1 MWEYQLPV
9 LVGRGHRFVAMD
21 RRGHGRSDVSG
32 SGYDLDTLAD
42 DLHVLLE
49 LLDLRDVTFLA
60 HSMGTCEVVRY
71 LTRQGSARIARV
83 VLVGAMTPHFG
94 GVVGE
99 ATVEAVIEDLHA
111 DRPAWFRNGTDAYFA
126 RPGSGVSQAIADDGV
141 ASILMTPLEV
151 QTACMRAFALTDLT
165 TELAGIDVPVL
176 VIHGDVDASAPLE
189 ITGRPT
195 AALIPGA
202 RLEVYPGGPHGLYV
216 SHRERL
222 AADFAVFIPD
232 GSGDTR
238 TQR

>member
-1 MWEYQLPV
+1 MTSMSCWSSSTSVTSHSSLTAWARV
-9 LVGRGHRFVAMD
+9 RSSGTS
-21 RRGHGRSDVSG
+21 HGRAPRAW
-32 SGYDLDTLAD
+32 LAWSWS
-42 DLHVLLE
+42 E
-49 LLDLRDVTFLA
+49 RW
-60 HSMGTCEVVRY
+60 
-71 LTRQGSARIARV
+71 
-83 VLVGAMTPHFG
+83 TPHFG

-165 TELAGIDVPVL
+165 TQLAGIDVPVL

-195 AALIPGA
+195 AALIRAPASRCTRAA
-202 RLEVYPGGPHGLYV
+202 RT
-216 SHRERL
+216 
-222 AADFAVFIPD
+222 
-232 GSGDTR
+232 GST
-238 TQR
+238 